1 MILQTNTGLTFLGVI
16 SALLAFFAPIH
27 TILIVIAAFVT
38 VDCLTAIMRAIKK
51 TKDEEYCKE
60 LSGWKKFIC
69 KVKVIKSSKLRR
81 TALKMFLY
89 LMIPMLVFAA
99 ELALFGKSIYVT
111 NVAAFWLI
119 FAEFLSIAENC
130 DFALGTTLFTTIVK
144 KIRKMFEDILIK
156 KIENPKIE
164 GEK

>member
-1 MILQTNTGLTFLGVI
+1 MILQTNTGLYLLGGL

-27 TILIVIAAFVT
+27 TILLVIAAFVT
-38 VDCLTAIMRAIKK
+38 ADCLTAILKAIKK
-51 TKDEEYCKE
+51 EKNEQYCKE
-60 LSGWKKFIC
+60 LTGWQRFKC
-69 KVKVIKSSKLRR
+69 KIKTIKSSKLRR

-89 LMIPMLVFAA
+89 LMIPMLIFSA
-99 ELALFGKSIYVT
+99 EIALFKQSIYAT

-130 DFALGTTLFTTIVK
+130 DFALGTTLFTSIVK
-144 KIRKMFEDILIK
+144 KVRKMFEDILIK

-164 GEK
+164 KK